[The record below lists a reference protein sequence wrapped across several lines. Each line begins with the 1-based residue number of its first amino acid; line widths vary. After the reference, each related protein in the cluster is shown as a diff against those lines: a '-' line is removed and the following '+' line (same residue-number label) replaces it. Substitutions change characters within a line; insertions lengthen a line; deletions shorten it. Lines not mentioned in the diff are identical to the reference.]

1 MIISTWAAGLV
12 PAAQFVALRYGVL
25 AHGVH
30 GTAEGLAWR
39 LNPRSIQLR
48 QAAFS

>member
-12 PAAQFVALRYGVL
+12 PAAQFVALRYGEL

-30 GTAEGLAWR
+30 GAAEGAGMG
-39 LNPRSIQLR
+39 LNLRSIQPC